1 MSIQSSIIGASG
13 EYLVLSHLLRLGFIA
28 GKTPDFTKDYD
39 IVVLNESGEDSAP
52 VQVKTST
59 NRNWMMSKKNEKIEI
74 SLPTDFC
81 SALQQHVWP
90 TRRSNSSFCEFL

>member
-59 NRNWMMSKKNEKIEI
+59 NRNWMMSKKTNNCYFLAVTIQV
-74 SLPTDFC
+74 
-81 SALQQHVWP
+81 ALGN
-90 TRRSNSSFCEFL
+90 NSPSPL